1 VSGRIVTVSANG
13 VRMPVAGA
21 RLAALATDVL
31 RAERVTRADISV
43 TCVLPRE
50 MARLN
55 RTHLGHAGPTD
66 VITFAL
72 GRRAD
77 GVLEADVYLCP
88 AVAREQAGA
97 HGVGVREGFTPA
109 AGSIRKTMHARR
121 RRCGDARSSS

>member
-77 GVLEADVYLCP
+77 GV
-88 AVAREQAGA
+88 
-97 HGVGVREGFTPA
+97 
-109 AGSIRKTMHARR
+109 
-121 RRCGDARSSS
+121 